1 MKKINISQII
11 LPLLTIVIGATFIV
25 FLSEEIENIT
35 NKIIITLCGTFLI
48 TMITVNLIC
57 NLEE

>member
-1 MKKINISQII
+1 MKKINISQIV
-11 LPLLTIVIGATFIV
+11 LALLTIIIGAIFIV

-48 TMITVNLIC
+48 TMIAVNLIC